1 MCTDIVVA
9 SVKVEPMPI
18 DSWPALAVRVIITVL
33 AVYALTS
40 LGTSIASLGTSIERS
55 AKELAKTA
63 EIIYSLKFECQREG
77 WHTVKCETV
86 FRDEAGIG
94 RVV

>member
-1 MCTDIVVA
+1 MQT
-9 SVKVEPMPI
+9 
-18 DSWPALAVRVIITVL
+18 DSWPVL
-33 AVYALTS
+33 AVAVVVAVLAAYALTS
-40 LGTSIASLGTSIERS
+40 LGASIERS
-55 AKELAKTA
+55 VKELVKVA
-63 EIIYSLKFECQREG
+63 EIIYSLRFECHRDG